1 MKTQNK
7 RIMEDQLVELSKER
21 FFIETTGELVKCNDD
36 GDLMV
41 AMLNKKEA
49 IFKDADEA
57 EKTKKRLTYKLKYM
71 GYADEDE
78 DGNEFYFYSDGS
90 EEDAE
95 EEIYE
100 IEDEFAEAYA
110 LILQYKENGF
120 NPNMMQFKKWTG
132 MMKNLSEQD
141 SDNLTEHLTK
151 MQAFLIKHKA
161 DNDEVVE
168 ELAEEVV
175 ETVEEPEA
183 EEDTLPEFDDELR
196 SRFKKGFKIINLL
209 RDAGKNPNQFSYKA
223 WANTFENLDSTPFEK
238 VEEQLGKMREFAEKH
253 RELLVK
259 LNNEKAVEAEKPVK
273 EKQVKDQKKTQAPP
287 KPSKPLFP
295 ATIKYEDEESGET
308 LKLSLATGKY
318 KKFDEVREALNAGK
332 KLMFVNHVTPQDI
345 IDFDLV
351 SLQGINDI
359 EKFPEDLEITEVLY
373 LCETIDKVHTVCTL
387 TEAVYYYFYDTL
399 PEKKVGNDLVRF
411 NGDMM
416 YQIYEVK

>member
-1 MKTQNK
+1 MNTQNK
-7 RIMEDQLVELSKER
+7 RIMEDQLVELTKDR
-21 FFIETTGELVKCNDD
+21 FFVVPTGELVKCNDD

-41 AMLNKKEA
+41 AMFNKKEA

-57 EKTKKRLTYKLKYM
+57 EKTKKRLTYNLKYL

-78 DGNEFYFYSDGS
+78 DGNEIYFYSDGS
-90 EEDAE
+90 EEDVE
-95 EEIYE
+95 EEI
-100 IEDEFAEAYA
+100 IE
-110 LILQYKENGF
+110 
-120 NPNMMQFKKWTG
+120 
-132 MMKNLSEQD
+132 S
-141 SDNLTEHLTK
+141 
-151 MQAFLIKHKA
+151 
-161 DNDEVVE
+161 
-168 ELAEEVV
+168 
-175 ETVEEPEA
+175 EEPEA

-196 SRFKKGFKIINLL
+196 NRFKKGFKIINLL
-209 RDAGKNPNQFSYKA
+209 IDAGKKPNQFSYKA
-223 WANTFENLDSTPFEK
+223 WSATFENLDNTPFEK
-238 VEEQLGKMREFAEKH
+238 VEEQLGKMRKFAEDH

-259 LNNEKAVEAEKPVK
+259 LNNEKAVEADKPVK
-273 EKQVKDQKKTQAPP
+273 EKQVNEQKKTQEPT

-295 ATIKYEDEESGET
+295 ATIKYKDEESGET

-318 KKFDEVREALNAGK
+318 NKFDEVREALNSGK

-373 LCETIDKVHTVCTL
+373 LCETIDKVHTLCTL

-399 PEKKVGNDLVRF
+399 KEKKVGNDLARF

-416 YQIYEVK
+416 FQIYEVK

>member
-1 MKTQNK
+1 MNTQNK
-7 RIMEDQLVELSKER
+7 RIMEDQLVELTKDR
-21 FFIETTGELVKCNDD
+21 FFVVPTGELVKCNDD

-41 AMLNKKEA
+41 AMFNKKEA

-57 EKTKKRLTYKLKYM
+57 EKTKKRLTYNLKYL

-78 DGNEFYFYSDGS
+78 DGNEIYFYSDGS
-90 EEDAE
+90 EEDAV
-95 EEIYE
+95 EEIIE

-110 LILQYKENGF
+110 LIMQYKENGF
-120 NPNMMQFKKWTG
+120 NPNALQFKKWTG
-132 MMKNLSEQD
+132 MMKDLSKQD
-141 SDNLTEHLTK
+141 SDKLAEQLDK
-151 MQAFLIKHKA
+151 MQAFLSKNRA
-161 DNDEVVE
+161 DNSAVIAENE
-168 ELAEEVV
+168 EEVV
-175 ETVEEPEA
+175 ETVEEPE
-183 EEDTLPEFDDELR
+183 EEETLPEFDDELR
-196 SRFKKGFKIINLL
+196 NRFKKGFKIINLL
-209 RDAGKNPNQFSYKA
+209 RDAGKKPNQFSYKA
-223 WANTFENLDSTPFEK
+223 WSATFENLEDTPYEK
-238 VEEQLGKMREFAEKH
+238 VEEQLGKMRKFAEDH

-259 LNNEKAVEAEKPVK
+259 LNNEKAVEADKPVK
-273 EKQVKDQKKTQAPP
+273 EKQVKDQKKTPAPP

-318 KKFDEVREALNAGK
+318 NKFDEVREALNAGK

-359 EKFPEDLEITEVLY
+359 EKFPGDLEITEVLY
-373 LCETIDKVHTVCTL
+373 LCESIDKVHTVCTL

-399 PEKKVGNDLVRF
+399 KEKKVGNDLARF

-416 YQIYEVK
+416 FQIYEVK

>member
-1 MKTQNK
+1 MNTQNK
-7 RIMEDQLVELSKER
+7 RIMEDQLVELTKDR
-21 FFIETTGELVKCNDD
+21 FFVVPTGELVKCNDD

-41 AMLNKKEA
+41 AMFNKKEA

-57 EKTKKRLTYKLKYM
+57 EKTKKRLTYNLKYL

-78 DGNEFYFYSDGS
+78 DGNEIYFYSDGS
-90 EEDAE
+90 EEDAV
-95 EEIYE
+95 EEIIE

-110 LILQYKENGF
+110 LIMQYKENGF
-120 NPNMMQFKKWTG
+120 NPNALQFKKWTG
-132 MMKNLSEQD
+132 MMKDLSKQD
-141 SDNLTEHLTK
+141 SDKLAEQLDK
-151 MQAFLIKHKA
+151 MQAFLSKNRA
-161 DNDEVVE
+161 DNNAVIAENE
-168 ELAEEVV
+168 EEVV
-175 ETVEEPEA
+175 ETVEEPG
-183 EEDTLPEFDDELR
+183 EEETLPEFDDELR
-196 SRFKKGFKIINLL
+196 NRFKKGFKIINLL
-209 RDAGKNPNQFSYKA
+209 IDAGKKPNQFSYKA
-223 WANTFENLDSTPFEK
+223 WSAIFENLEDTPYGK
-238 VEEQLGKMREFAEKH
+238 VEEHLGKMRKFAEDH

-259 LNNEKAVEAEKPVK
+259 LNNEKAVEADKPVK
-273 EKQVKDQKKTQAPP
+273 EKQVKEQKKTQAPP

-318 KKFDEVREALNAGK
+318 NKFDEVRDALNADK

-373 LCETIDKVHTVCTL
+373 LCESIDKVHTVCTL
-387 TEAVYYYFYDTL
+387 TEAVYYYFYDTFK
-399 PEKKVGNDLVRF
+399 EKKVGNDLARF

-416 YQIYEVK
+416 FQIYEVK